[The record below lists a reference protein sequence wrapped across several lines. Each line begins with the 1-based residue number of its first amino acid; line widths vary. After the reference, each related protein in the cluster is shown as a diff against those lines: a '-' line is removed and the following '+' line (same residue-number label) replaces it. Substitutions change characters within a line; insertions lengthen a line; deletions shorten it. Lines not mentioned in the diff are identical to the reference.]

1 MVCVE
6 EGLSY
11 LELLC
16 DKRDSLI
23 EQDAEKVR
31 LLCSRIAPKNREP

>member
-1 MVCVE
+1 MVYVE
-6 EGLSY
+6 NGLTY

-23 EQDAEKVR
+23 VQDAEKVLQR
-31 LLCSRIAPKNREP
+31 P